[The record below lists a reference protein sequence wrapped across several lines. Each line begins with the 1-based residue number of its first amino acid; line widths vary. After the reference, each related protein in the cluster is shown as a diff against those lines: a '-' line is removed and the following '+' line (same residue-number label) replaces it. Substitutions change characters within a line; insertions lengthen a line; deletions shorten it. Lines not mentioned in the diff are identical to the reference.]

1 MFPETINLFRN
12 SRWRPLLNFGE
23 NCFKFVKTINI
34 LKKFK
39 MAAVAILDFATF
51 EFLAP
56 RVDSG

>member
-23 NCFKFVKTINI
+23 NCFIFVETINI
-34 LKKFK
+34 FKKFK
-39 MAAVAILDFATF
+39 LRHVAVLDFATF
-51 EFLAP
+51 AFLTP